1 MKDFQTLKVWQKAH
15 ILTLEIY
22 QKTRFFPKEEIYGLT
37 SQIRRASSS
46 IGANLAEGCGR
57 NTDKELARYVQIAQG
72 SAYEVEY
79 HLLLAKDL
87 NYLDQQVYEQFT
99 ASILEIQR
107 MLRSFRE
114 KLVASC

>member
-1 MKDFQTLKVWQKAH
+1 MKDFQTLKVWHKAH
-15 ILTLEIY
+15 NLTIRIY
-22 QKTRFFPKEEIYGLT
+22 QTTKSFPKEEIYGLT

-79 HLLLAKDL
+79 HLLLARDL
-87 NYLDQQVYEQFT
+87 NYLDKQTYEEYKT
-99 ASILEIQR
+99 AILEIQK
-107 MLRSFRE
+107 MLRSFRD